1 MMKQKFKSTRRRNER
16 RGRET
21 VLMPVRAP
29 MPASRDLIAYAAA
42 IEVLG

>member
-1 MMKQKFKSTRRRNER
+1 MMKQKFKSTWRRIER
-16 RGRET
+16 RGREA

-29 MPASRDLIAYAAA
+29 RPAPRDLIAYAAA